1 MAAAS
6 TDGADTREVNQGI
19 AQFYDQSTGVWED
32 IWGDH
37 IHYGF
42 CDPVSGTE
50 SDYRAAQIRMIEEA
64 LSFAGVSEDPGKRPK
79 NALDVGCGIGGT
91 TKYIA
96 RKYGAKCIGINLSP
110 IQIQRANALAAAEGL
125 ADKVSF
131 QVADALEQP
140 FSDGQF
146 DLVLSVECG
155 EYIPDKRKVLLLP
168 CTYTY
173 CSFLRLNC
181 PFLVILG
188 YISEVGLPVCSN
200 WQFAAELARV
210 TAPGGKI
217 VILSFCHRDLGPSE
231 ESLQPWELKRLKKIY
246 DAFQIQG
253 YCSAADYVNFFESL
267 SLQDIKT
274 ADWTQYIAPFLPLL
288 FRSALTWKGLSSLLP
303 SLLRGGKLSL
313 HC

>member
-1 MAAAS
+1 MEDWEAKKLPLEKASDPWMAHCAVAT
-6 TDGADTREVNQGI
+6 TDGTDTREVNQGI
-19 AQFYDQSTGVWED
+19 AQLYDKSSGVWED

-37 IHYGF
+37 MHHGF
-42 CDPVSGTE
+42 CDPVFGID
-50 SDYRAAQIRMIEEA
+50 SDHRIAQIRIIQEA
-64 LSFAGVSEDPGKRPK
+64 LSFTGVSEDPGKRPK

-110 IQIQRANALAAAEGL
+110 IQIQRANAIAAAEGL

-155 EYIPDKRKVLLLP
+155 EYIADKRK
-168 CTYTY
+168 
-173 CSFLRLNC
+173 
-181 PFLVILG
+181 
-188 YISEVGLPVCSN
+188 
-200 WQFAAELARV
+200 FAAELARV
-210 TAPGGKI
+210 AAPGGTI

-267 SLQDIKT
+267 SLQVITFLNLAKT
-274 ADWTQYIAPFLPLL
+274 HLNQSLI
-288 FRSALTWKGLSSLLP
+288 SSL
-303 SLLRGGKLSL
+303 
-313 HC
+313 